1 MLYQMNPKERDELS
15 GANVSP
21 VSNDLSRLEALLS
34 ELADGVDNDLKIW
47 LNAYAEAYL
56 ANNPSVQS
64 KSP

>member
-1 MLYQMNPKERDELS
+1 MLYQMNPKERDEHA

-21 VSNDLSRLEALLS
+21 VSSDLSGLEALLS
-34 ELADGVDNDLKIW
+34 KLADGVDNDPKIW

-56 ANNPSVQS
+56 ANNPFVQS